1 MSITPWSDLATSEGK
16 GLTDP
21 VLLTGLGFNNFFHD
35 TTVGRECMV
44 QQLGSGKPYDVHMRT
59 GPNILELAYLDRFVT
74 CMHLLFQGTMQVQYQ
89 GFEMS

>member
-1 MSITPWSDLATSEGK
+1 MATSEGK

-21 VLLTGLGFNNFFHD
+21 VLLTGLGFNKFFHD

-59 GPNILELAYLDRFVT
+59 GPNILELAYLDSYFY
-74 CMHLLFQGTMQVQYQ
+74 MQAPAISGYHAGTVP
-89 GFEMS
+89 GF